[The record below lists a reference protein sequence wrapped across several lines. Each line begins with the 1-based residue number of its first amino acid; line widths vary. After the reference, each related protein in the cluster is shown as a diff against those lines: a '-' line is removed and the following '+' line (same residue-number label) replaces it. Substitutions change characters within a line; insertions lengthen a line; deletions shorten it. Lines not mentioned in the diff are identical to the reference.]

1 MWSSYNPWSN
11 YMDIMILVI
20 YKIPKFQ
27 IIEIEL
33 YIDMERLVCN
43 SL

>member
-1 MWSSYNPWSN
+1 
-11 YMDIMILVI
+11 MDIMILVI

-33 YIDMERLVCN
+33 YIDMERPVCN

>member
-1 MWSSYNPWSN
+1 
-11 YMDIMILVI
+11 MDIMILVI
-20 YKIPKFQ
+20 YKISKFQ

-33 YIDMERLVCN
+33 YINMEIPVCN